1 MRINQPITSKEI
13 LLNDDT
19 LIVSRTDAKGRLT
32 FVNKAFIEISGFTKE
47 ELIGQPHN
55 IVRHPDMPV
64 EAFEDLWTDLKAGI
78 PWGGYVKNRCK
89 NGDYYWVYA
98 NAAPSI
104 EDGKFTGYI
113 SIRTKPERKVV
124 SEIDGIYKKFRENN
138 AKGLS
143 IKHGRVLSN
152 SFAARLSRKFELL
165 GVKISSVAA
174 ALCFMMLLIGGMG
187 LFLSNQMTNS
197 LRTVYEDRTVPAG
210 QLSGINSL
218 MDQNMLSIS
227 IMATGNSQDSSV
239 LLEQIDKNIYKI
251 TESWAAYMAT
261 YLTPEEE
268 ILAKKYAVER
278 KDFLDNGLIPAIA
291 LAKDGK
297 TSELA
302 GFLPKLMLL
311 FKKASNTN
319 AELIDLQLSVA
330 GQEYKIGQDNFKIGF
345 WLDLGVIL
353 FGVGF
358 AFLSSRYL
366 HKFFSN
372 KLSYL
377 GSRLTSILGGN
388 LNTEIEATEDELGN
402 ILVTLK
408 AIQSKLAYADYEK
421 AEVEQDKKEMQEKL
435 ANDFE
440 QSVKGIVNIVA
451 AASTELSQTAQ
462 NMMVAIKGSTAKT
475 SDATSA
481 ASVTMSNV
489 QAVAAATEELSSS
502 VREISSQFHKT
513 TSLVTQSGEK
523 TSNADALANALTQ
536 SSDKVSNAMEMI
548 SEISGQINL
557 LALNATIESARAGE
571 AGKGFAVVAN
581 EVKNLAGQTDKSV
594 VEIKVVVEEMREAS
608 HAIVSA
614 LNEIKLSVGSI
625 SEAASSVASAVE
637 EQSATTNEI
646 AKSMQSAA
654 SGTQTISQNLNDV
667 SSSASQS
674 GNAAEQMFNASQEL
688 SKHAEGLNT
697 QVDAFLSK
705 IRAA

>member
-1 MRINQPITSKEI
+1 MSSS
-13 LLNDDT
+13 L
-19 LIVSRTDAKGRLT
+19 
-32 FVNKAFIEISGFTKE
+32 
-47 ELIGQPHN
+47 
-55 IVRHPDMPV
+55 
-64 EAFEDLWTDLKAGI
+64 
-78 PWGGYVKNRCK
+78 
-89 NGDYYWVYA
+89 
-98 NAAPSI
+98 
-104 EDGKFTGYI
+104 
-113 SIRTKPERKVV
+113 
-124 SEIDGIYKKFRENN
+124 
-138 AKGLS
+138 
-143 IKHGRVLSN
+143 
-152 SFAARLSRKFELL
+152 AARLSRKFELL
-165 GVKISSVAA
+165 GVKISSVTA
-174 ALCFMMLLIGGMG
+174 ALCFMMLLISGSG

-218 MDQNMLSIS
+218 MDQNMLDIS
-227 IMATGNSQDSSV
+227 IIATGHAQDAAT
-239 LLEQIDKNIYKI
+239 LLEQVDKNIHMI
-251 TESWAAYMAT
+251 TENWNAYMAT

-268 ILAKKYAVER
+268 ILAKKYAAER
-278 KDFLDNGLIPAIA
+278 KDFLDNGLVPALA
-291 LAKDGK
+291 LAKAGK
-297 TSELA
+297 TTELA
-302 GFLPKLMLL
+302 EFLPKLISL
-311 FKKASNTN
+311 FKKASDTN
-319 AELIDLQLSVA
+319 SDLINLQLSVA
-330 GQEYKIGQDNFKIGF
+330 KEEYKTGQSNFVMGLWINFGILLLIIGF
-345 WLDLGVIL
+345 AYV
-353 FGVGF
+353 
-358 AFLSSRYL
+358 SSRYL
-366 HKFFSN
+366 HKFFST

-421 AEVEQDKKEMQEKL
+421 AEIEQNKKEMQEKL

-481 ASVTMSNV
+481 ATLTMSNV
-489 QAVAAATEELSSS
+489 QAVAAAAEQLSSS
-502 VREISSQFHKT
+502 VKEISNQFHKT
-513 TSLVTQSGEK
+513 TNLVTQSGEK

-536 SSDKVSNAMEMI
+536 SSDKVSLAMEMI

-594 VEIKVVVEEMREAS
+594 VEIKGVVEEMRAAS
-608 HAIVSA
+608 HAIVGA
-614 LNEIKLSVGSI
+614 LNEIKSSVGSI
-625 SEAASSVASAVE
+625 SEAASNVASAVE

-667 SSSASQS
+667 SSSAAQS

>member
-1 MRINQPITSKEI
+1 MRINQPITSNEI
-13 LLNDDT
+13 LLNDKD

-32 FVNKAFIEISGFTKE
+32 FVNKAFIDISGFTKE

-55 IVRHPDMPV
+55 IVRHPEMPT
-64 EAFEDLWTDLKAGI
+64 EAFEDLWADLKAGI

-98 NAAPSI
+98 NAAPSV
-104 EDGKFTGYI
+104 ENGKFTGYI
-113 SIRTKPERKVV
+113 SIRTKPERQVV
-124 SEIDGIYKKFRENN
+124 AEVDSIYRKFREKN
-138 AKGLS
+138 AKGLC
-143 IKHGRVLSN
+143 IKHGRILSTA
-152 SFAARLSRKFELL
+152 FVARMSRKFELL
-165 GVKISSVAA
+165 DVKISSVAA
-174 ALCFMMLLIGGMG
+174 ALCFMMVLIGGSG
-187 LFLSNQMTNS
+187 LFLSNEMKNS
-197 LRTVYEDRTVPAG
+197 LRTVYEDRTVTAG

-218 MDQNMLSIS
+218 MDQSMLSIS
-227 IMATGNSQDSSV
+227 AMAAGYAQDGGAS
-239 LLEQIDKNIYKI
+239 LEQIDKNTRKI
-251 TESWAAYMAT
+251 TETWDAYMAT

-268 ILAKKYAVER
+268 ILAKKYAAER
-278 KDFLDNGLIPAIA
+278 KDFFDNGLTPAIS
-291 LAKDGK
+291 LAKAGK

-302 GFLPKLMLL
+302 QFLPKSMEL
-311 FKKASNTN
+311 FKKASATN
-319 AELIDLQLSVA
+319 SELIDLQLSVA
-330 GQEYKIGQDNFKIGF
+330 EQEYKIGRDNFTIGV
-345 WLDLGVIL
+345 WVSLCVIV

-421 AEVEQDKKEMQEKL
+421 AEVEQNKKEMQEKL

-440 QSVKGIVNIVA
+440 NSVKGIVNIVA

-462 NMMVAIKGSTAKT
+462 NMMMAINGSVAKT
-475 SDATSA
+475 SDAASA
-481 ASVTMSNV
+481 ATLTMSNV
-489 QAVAAATEELSSS
+489 QAVAAATEELSAS
-502 VREISSQFHKT
+502 VKEISSQFHKT

-536 SSDKVSNAMEMI
+536 SSDKVSSAMEMI

-594 VEIKVVVEEMREAS
+594 IEIKVVVEEMRAAS

-614 LNEIKLSVGSI
+614 LNEIKASVDSI

-637 EQSATTNEI
+637 EQSATTNDI

-667 SSSASQS
+667 SSSAAQS
-674 GNAAEQMFNASQEL
+674 GNAAEQMFSASQEL